1 MSERVIEQSDREPL
15 SLGYFRSP
23 YALMRLGLPGKQL
36 KIASVIYSYSNLKRR
51 PGAQCA
57 MSFYKLA
64 GSAGASVSTAKRAI
78 RRIETLQGIDFTKE
92 SRDDDGRR
100 LPCLRYSLH
109 IKSGGAVTHFR
120 FLMSLKFD
128 MKDGNA
134 ARTLRDLE
142 ETIVSIFLTNA
153 TNPKA
158 KKGFECSY
166 ESLAHM
172 TGRSARGVEE
182 AIRRLLRAGIIH
194 RPKKGTSKYRKS
206 RYTVCKKLRLMAGK
220 EKLEDVKPNA
230 EGQAKDRRTRA
241 EIDADAR
248 TLWER
253 HFAPLHA
260 RAQAIADANV
270 RRAESDRDYAA
281 VHKEI
286 RGLEPAIARAKHDG
300 DRRTAERLTRRHASL
315 KVLQARILSRLG
327 LTAADLQPKYK
338 CTVCEDTGFRK
349 SDGRMCDCWQ
359 LPKSGHEGEKA
370 N

>member
-1 MSERVIEQSDREPL
+1 MRVQVLDNLDREPL

-51 PGAQCA
+51 HGAKCS

-64 GSAGASVSTAKRAI
+64 GSAGTSVSTVKRAI
-78 RRIETLQGIDFTKE
+78 RRIETLQGVNFTKE

-100 LPCLRYSLH
+100 LPCSRYSLH
-109 IKSGGAVTHFR
+109 IRSGGAVTHFR

-134 ARTLRDLE
+134 ARPLRDLE

-172 TGRSARGVEE
+172 MGRSARGVEE
-182 AIRRLLRAGIIH
+182 AVRRLLRAGIIH

-220 EKLEDVKPNA
+220 EKVEEARPTAQIREN
-230 EGQAKDRRTRA
+230 DRRTRA

-253 HFAPLHA
+253 HFAPLRT

-270 RRAESDRDYAA
+270 RRAQSDREYAA
-281 VHKEI
+281 VHREI

-300 DRRTAERLTRRHASL
+300 DRRTAEQLTRRHASL
-315 KVLQARILSRLG
+315 KVLQARILSRMG

-338 CTVCEDTGFRK
+338 CSICEDTGFRK
-349 SDGRMCDCWQ
+349 SDGRMCDCWR
-359 LPKSGHEGEKA
+359 LPNGRSEGEKA

>member
-1 MSERVIEQSDREPL
+1 MRERVIEQSDREPL

-100 LPCLRYSLH
+100 LPCSRYSLH

-270 RRAESDRDYAA
+270 RRADSDLDYAA

-286 RGLEPAIARAKHDG
+286 RGLEPAIARATFEG
-300 DRRTAERLTRRHASL
+300 DRRTAEQLTRRHASL
-315 KVLQARILSRLG
+315 KVLQARILSRMG

-349 SDGRMCDCWQ
+349 SDGRMCNCWQ

>member
-64 GSAGASVSTAKRAI
+64 GSAGASISTAKRAI

-100 LPCLRYSLH
+100 LPCSRYSLH

-206 RYTVCKKLRLMAGK
+206 RYTVCKKLRIMAGK

-230 EGQAKDRRTRA
+230 EGQAKDRRTRS

-270 RRAESDRDYAA
+270 RRAESDRDFAA

-286 RGLEPAIARAKHDG
+286 RGLEPAIARAKHEG
-300 DRRTAERLTRRHASL
+300 DRQTAEQLTRRHASL
-315 KVLQARILSRLG
+315 KVFQARILSRMG

>member
-1 MSERVIEQSDREPL
+1 MIS
-15 SLGYFRSP
+15 
-23 YALMRLGLPGKQL
+23 RLLDL
-36 KIASVIYSYSNLKRR
+36 LI
-51 PGAQCA
+51 
-57 MSFYKLA
+57 
-64 GSAGASVSTAKRAI
+64 
-78 RRIETLQGIDFTKE
+78 
-92 SRDDDGRR
+92 
-100 LPCLRYSLH
+100 
-109 IKSGGAVTHFR
+109 
-120 FLMSLKFD
+120 KFD
-128 MKDGNA
+128 EMGFEPTTVCEDAEEYAKQWKDQV
-134 ARTLRDLE
+134 LE
-142 ETIVSIFLTNA
+142 EV
-153 TNPKA
+153 KA
-158 KKGFECSY
+158 L
-166 ESLAHM
+166 ESENTKLRKELEQAN
-172 TGRSARGVEE
+172 GV
-182 AIRRLLRAGIIH
+182 LD
-194 RPKKGTSKYRKS
+194 
-206 RYTVCKKLRLMAGK
+206 TVCKKLRLMAGK

-300 DRRTAERLTRRHASL
+300 DRRTAEQLTRRHASL

-349 SDGRMCDCWQ
+349 SDGRMCNCWQ